1 MIRRQLKASLEA
13 VLVGC
18 GAASLA
24 RRLNAGRGCV
34 LAYHNIAP
42 EGEEPVGDRS
52 LHLPVQQFR
61 AQLDQ
66 LVETHEVV
74 PLDALLRPPDK
85 PPRRPRVAI
94 TFDDAY
100 RGAITCGVA
109 ELRARGLPA
118 TVFVAPAFI
127 GGRSF
132 WWDSLASGPEGLD
145 DELRSHALTA
155 LRGVDSEIRRWA
167 AEAGI
172 AEATVPAHARAAS
185 EEELA
190 SALEHPGLSLGSH
203 TWSHPNLVR
212 IPAAELAA
220 ELELPLRWL
229 RERFE
234 RVLPWLSY
242 PYGMT
247 SPAVEAAVARA
258 GYVAALRVT
267 GGLLPRGRTRPYALP
282 RVNIPAGSSPRG
294 FALRA
299 AGLFR
304 S

>member
-1 MIRRQLKASLEA
+1 MIRQHLKASLEA
-13 VLVGC
+13 VLMGC
-18 GAASLA
+18 GAAALA
-24 RRLNAGRGCV
+24 RRLSTGRGCV
-34 LAYHNIAP
+34 LAYHNIVP
-42 EGEEPVGDRS
+42 EGEEPAGDRS

-61 AQLDQ
+61 AQLDH

-74 PLDALLRPPDK
+74 PLDALLRPPDR

-118 TVFVAPAFI
+118 TVFVAPAFV

-145 DELRSHALTA
+145 AELRAHALA
-155 LRGVDSEIRRWA
+155 GLRGVDSEIRRWA
-167 AEAGI
+167 AQAGI
-172 AEATVPAHARAAS
+172 AQTTVPAHARAAS

-190 SALEHPGLSLGSH
+190 CALQHPGLSLGSH

-212 IPAAELAA
+212 LLAAELAQ

-258 GYVAALRVT
+258 GYAAALRVT
-267 GGLLPRGRTRPYALP
+267 GGLLPRRGMQRYALP
-282 RVNIPAGSSPRG
+282 RINIPAGSSRRG

-299 AGLFR
+299 AGLFHA
-304 S
+304 

>member
-1 MIRRQLKASLEA
+1 MIRRHLKASLEA
-13 VLVGC
+13 LLILGGV
-18 GAASLA
+18 AALA
-24 RRLNAGRGCV
+24 RRVNVHRGCV
-34 LAYHNIAP
+34 LAYHNIIP

-61 AQLDQ
+61 AQLDH
-66 LVETHEVV
+66 LVETYEVV
-74 PLDALLRPPDK
+74 PLDALLRPPDR

-118 TVFVAPAFI
+118 TVFVSPAFI

-132 WWDSLASGPEGLD
+132 WWDSLASGTQGLD
-145 DELRSHALTA
+145 EELRSHALTA
-155 LRGVDSEIRRWA
+155 LRGVDAEIRRWA

-172 AEATVPAHARAAS
+172 AEATVPAYARAAS

-190 SALEHPGLSLGSH
+190 RALEHPGLSLGSH

-212 IPAAELAA
+212 LSAAELAT
-220 ELELPLRWL
+220 ELELPMRWL

-247 SPAVEAAVARA
+247 SPEVEAAVARA
-258 GYVAALRVT
+258 GYAAALRVT
-267 GGLLPRGRTRPYALP
+267 GGPLPRGGTQRYALP
-282 RVNIPAGSSPRG
+282 RINIPAGSSRRG
-294 FALRA
+294 FALRT
-299 AGLFR
+299 AGIIR
-304 S
+304 E